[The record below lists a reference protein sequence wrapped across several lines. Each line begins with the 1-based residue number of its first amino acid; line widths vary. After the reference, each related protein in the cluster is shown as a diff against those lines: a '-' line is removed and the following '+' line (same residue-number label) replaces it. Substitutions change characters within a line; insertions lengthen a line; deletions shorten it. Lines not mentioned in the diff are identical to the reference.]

1 MYTQCPECLTI
12 YKIAAETLQSSHG
25 RFRCGHCGG
34 VFDGL
39 PSLTEKLPDG
49 VIDELP
55 RSNPAEVPAV
65 LSVPAMRP
73 VRDAAQLNVQ
83 IELDE
88 FERPRAPDVE
98 RKEPTL
104 PADWVVF
111 RPDPVPNSGS
121 ALGANPNSAATTQG
135 REQRYGNAGKA
146 SFELNPASAMK
157 PSTSKAPARAVVEPL
172 RFEPTERRITSTQES
187 TPTGK
192 WPWVVSA
199 IFLTLALI
207 AQLGFYQRRALLA
220 HDDFR
225 PWLDRAC
232 VVLKCKLPL
241 REDLA
246 RFRVLESI
254 VKPHPQVPGALLISA
269 SLRNDASFPQN
280 FPVVEV
286 KLSDTSARI
295 VALRRFS
302 ARSYLRDAA
311 RISDGIAT
319 GASLPIIFEVLDP
332 GSEAAGFE
340 FNFLPGPDLRETSP
354 PE

>member
-12 YKIAAETLQSSHG
+12 YKIATETLQTSHG
-25 RFRCGHCGG
+25 TFRCGHCGG
-34 VFDGL
+34 VFDAL
-39 PSLTEKLPDG
+39 PSLTEKLPEG

-55 RSNPAEVPAV
+55 RSDPADAPAV

-73 VRDAAQLNVQ
+73 VREPNLKLDVAPDA
-83 IELDE
+83 
-88 FERPRAPDVE
+88 FERQPPPAESE

-111 RPDPVPNSGS
+111 RPADTADKAEMPAP
-121 ALGANPNSAATTQG
+121 QDR
-135 REQRYGNAGKA
+135 REQRYGGAGKA
-146 SFELNPASAMK
+146 SFELNLASSMKVGTKPALRQA
-157 PSTSKAPARAVVEPL
+157 VEPL
-172 RFEPTERRITSTQES
+172 RFEPTQRRAVPAPEPAS
-187 TPTGK
+187 K

-199 IFLTLALI
+199 IVLALALI
-207 AQLGFYQRRALLA
+207 VQLGFYQRRALLA

-225 PWLDRAC
+225 PWLDQAC
-232 VVLKCKLPL
+232 ALLKCKLPL
-241 REDLA
+241 REDLS

-269 SLRNDASFPQN
+269 SLRNDAGFAQN

-302 ARSYLRDAA
+302 ARSYLRDAT
-311 RISDGIAT
+311 RISDGIAS

-332 GSEAAGFE
+332 GAEAAGFE
-340 FNFLPGPDLRETSP
+340 FNFLSGPDLRETSP
-354 PE
+354 P

>member
-12 YKIAAETLQSSHG
+12 YKIAAETLQASHG
-25 RFRCGHCGG
+25 KFRCGHCGG
-34 VFDGL
+34 VFDAL
-39 PSLTEKLPDG
+39 PSLTEKLPEG

-55 RSNPAEVPAV
+55 RSDPADVPAV

-73 VRDAAQLNVQ
+73 VREPGFKL
-83 IELDE
+83 ELDSE
-88 FERPRAPDVE
+88 PYQRQVSSDEPE

-111 RPDPVPNSGS
+111 RPNDPQPKQEIPTSHS
-121 ALGANPNSAATTQG
+121 G
-135 REQRYGNAGKA
+135 REQRYGSAGKA
-146 SFELNPASAMK
+146 NFELNPASSIK
-157 PSTSKAPARAVVEPL
+157 PVSKTAVRQVVEPL
-172 RFEPTERRITSTQES
+172 RFERPERRSTHVEE
-187 TPTGK
+187 PERK

-199 IFLTLALI
+199 VILALALI

-232 VVLKCKLPL
+232 VMLKCTLPL
-241 REDLA
+241 REDLG

-269 SLRNDASFPQN
+269 SLRNDAPFAQN

-286 KLSDTSARI
+286 KLSDTSARV

-302 ARSYLRDAA
+302 ARSYLRDAT
-311 RISDGIAT
+311 RISDGIAP

-332 GSEAAGFE
+332 GAEAAGFE
-340 FNFLPGPDLRETSP
+340 FNFLTGPDLRETSP